1 MSSHLISFSQNLLP
15 VAIIIYDHGDHDG
28 GDGIMIMITDYLDDF
43 GDAIGDDDDL
53 VPLEAAERFVT
64 TLRRLESPRAW
75 FFNVWFARAW
85 FFLPK
90 SSSSKR
96 LIWPCLFSTKVCM
109 VIVNNIDNSEIV
121 LKWLEQLLCDKVF
134 GPLESRVWMQI
145 KIVKLYFMEPPINIT
160 T

>member
-15 VAIIIYDHGDHDG
+15 VAIIIYDH

-75 FFNVWFARAW
+75 FFNV
-85 FFLPK
+85 
-90 SSSSKR
+90 
-96 LIWPCLFSTKVCM
+96 
-109 VIVNNIDNSEIV
+109 
-121 LKWLEQLLCDKVF
+121 
-134 GPLESRVWMQI
+134 
-145 KIVKLYFMEPPINIT
+145 
-160 T
+160 